1 MSSRGL
7 FACKPRLRDRH
18 AAVGGAAGWGAVMDS
33 KDCRDN
39 ANRCVEMANNAADK
53 RMQST
58 LFDLAKAWMNLATE
72 LESNEA
78 FRDAVKGVD
87 IFKPRRE

>member
-1 MSSRGL
+1 
-7 FACKPRLRDRH
+7 
-18 AAVGGAAGWGAVMDS
+18 
-33 KDCRDN
+33 
-39 ANRCVEMANNAADK
+39 MANNAADK